1 MTTTDLRILHAIP
14 SLEGG
19 GAERLC
25 LDICT
30 ELLCRNINT
39 RLMVQGKANQYQE
52 QYPHILP
59 TYVDSSFYRGLFR
72 RGRSNL
78 SSICSLLSCFKPN
91 VIHTHLFAAEF
102 LLRAAPAQNAKYF
115 FHCHDNVKQLKRLD
129 LRSISKEAIT
139 NYWER
144 RQLMRVYRDTDSYF
158 IAISSYVKGFLEKH
172 LPKDLTHRIVF
183 LPNAINTSKFNNNEA
198 GAATEKWRFVS
209 IGSLVR
215 KKNHAFLVR
224 VMKILKDK
232 GAQFHLD
239 IVGEGPLRSDLIK
252 LIRNLDLE
260 EEIML
265 RGHVPNVS
273 DYLDGSTLYLHSA
286 LDEPFGLVIVEAL
299 ASGLPALYLNGG
311 GNADIA
317 AKSESAVLIDEI
329 NEMIFA
335 DKIIELLAD
344 PRIFERMSNRAR
356 EDAAQYGIQS
366 YVDQLIALYMQ

>member
-1 MTTTDLRILHAIP
+1 
-14 SLEGG
+14 
-19 GAERLC
+19 
-25 LDICT
+25 
-30 ELLCRNINT
+30 
-39 RLMVQGKANQYQE
+39 
-52 QYPHILP
+52 
-59 TYVDSSFYRGLFR
+59 
-72 RGRSNL
+72 
-78 SSICSLLSCFKPN
+78 
-91 VIHTHLFAAEF
+91 
-102 LLRAAPAQNAKYF
+102 
-115 FHCHDNVKQLKRLD
+115 
-129 LRSISKEAIT
+129 
-139 NYWER
+139 
-144 RQLMRVYRDTDSYF
+144 MRVYRDTDSYF